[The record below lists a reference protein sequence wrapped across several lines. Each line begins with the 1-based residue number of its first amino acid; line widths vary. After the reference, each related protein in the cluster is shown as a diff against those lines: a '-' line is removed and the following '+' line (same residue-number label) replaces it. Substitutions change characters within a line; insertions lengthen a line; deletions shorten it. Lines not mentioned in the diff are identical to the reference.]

1 VLAQGVGDFVPHHGG
16 ELVVRDL
23 QLLDDAGVDRD
34 LAARHAPR
42 VDLG

>member
-1 VLAQGVGDFVPHHGG
+1 MFAERMRNLVPHHGG
-16 ELVVRDL
+16 ELVIGDL
-23 QLLDDAGVDRD
+23 QLLDEAGVDGD